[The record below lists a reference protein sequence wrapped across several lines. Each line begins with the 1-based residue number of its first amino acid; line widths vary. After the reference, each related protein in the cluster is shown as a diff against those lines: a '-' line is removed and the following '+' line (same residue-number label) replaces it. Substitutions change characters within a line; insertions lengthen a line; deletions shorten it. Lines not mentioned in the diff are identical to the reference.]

1 MIFGNIQNSM
11 LETELALLP
20 KPLRDAICFLRDH
33 DMAAHEPGVFEIDL
47 SGVSSVLQV
56 LDLTT
61 APREHLRPEV
71 HRKNIDVQ
79 FLAFGGPEEAGFYSD
94 NGTGIVDEDLLDTPR
109 DILFYKNDGDA
120 PEGRIRLMTGSFAIY
135 FPWDVHIPAIQVGD
149 QSAPLRKIVIKVPL
163 ESCLDEVGLAGSGLV
178 KNGFSDALSQE
189 KPL

>member
-1 MIFGNIQNSM
+1 MIFGNIQSSM

-47 SGVSSVLQV
+47 SGVSVVLQV

-61 APREHLRPEV
+61 VPRERLRPEV

-94 NGTGIVDEDLLDTPR
+94 NGTGIVDEDLLDTQR
-109 DILFYKNDGDA
+109 DILFYENDGDA

-135 FPWDVHIPAIQVGD
+135 FPWDVHIPGILVGD
-149 QSAPLRKIVIKVPL
+149 QSAPIRKIVIKVPL
-163 ESCLDEVGLAGSGLV
+163 DSCLAEGSLSE
-178 KNGFSDALSQE
+178 NGFLVNLSQE